1 MADTSVVWPEELR
14 KRWASIFKIFYHM
27 DPQLDNRGPE
37 SLTQEAEEIVQVAM
51 DLRATPSAFQRIET
65 ELLNFNQMTFHSI
78 VTNPVPWS
86 NIGKR
91 IHSSTIYQEAV
102 IHLVGRWN
110 SIMTEPYI
118 ETLAP
123 ATHQLCEK
131 KHQELVL
138 RKKTIECHM
147 LSYYPESMHRGGSSR
162 SSSGSGSGSA
172 DDGDLSCASYASDIY
187 TWMALA
193 FFRQWFSHALLDC
206 RNYVSADGGAFLYRV
221 IGAGADSYLDAR
233 EQAFFNLAFPMSVK
247 GRDAFEEKLRE
258 VKVDMQG
265 FVEELL
271 VNRSWYCFAAVPYLT
286 CCQVDR
292 EDLPWDDALDTA
304 EAEVEADAED
314 NYNGGA
320 SGWFLQFEKS
330 KLPDP
335 EMHNLLRY
343 DHGSNSGSGSGSSI
357 HTAAGSLIGTPD
369 FNTSTTDLGMGMGVF
384 STFSPMPLQTL
395 QSPFN
400 PCTGDGH
407 SEQQQQ
413 QEEEGKLG
421 SDFSWNNGINVSDGV
436 SPYDTRF
443 GWINAYQH

>member
-1 MADTSVVWPEELR
+1 MADTSIVWPEELR
-14 KRWASIFKIFYHM
+14 KRWASIFRIFYHM
-27 DPQLDNRGPE
+27 DPRLDNRGPE
-37 SLTQEAEEIVQVAM
+37 SLTQEAEEILQVAV

-65 ELLNFNQMTFHSI
+65 ELLNFDQMTFHSI

-123 ATHQLCEK
+123 ATQQLCEK

-162 SSSGSGSGSA
+162 SSSGSA
-172 DDGDLSCASYASDIY
+172 DDVGDLSCASYASDIY

-221 IGAGADSYLDAR
+221 IGAGADSYLDVR
-233 EQAFFNLAFPMSVK
+233 EQAFFNLAFPMSLK
-247 GRDAFEEKLRE
+247 GRDVFEEKLRE

-271 VNRSWYCFAAVPYLT
+271 VNRSRYCFAEVPYLT

-292 EDLPWDDALDTA
+292 EDLPWDDALDA
-304 EAEVEADAED
+304 AEADAED
-314 NYNGGA
+314 TT
-320 SGWFLQFEKS
+320 WFLKSEKS
-330 KLPDP
+330 EIPDP
-335 EMHNLLRY
+335 EMQNLLRY
-343 DHGSNSGSGSGSSI
+343 DHGSNSGSGTSI
-357 HTAAGSLIGTPD
+357 HTSAAASLIGTPD
-369 FNTSTTDLGMGMGVF
+369 FNMEMGMGMGMGVF
-384 STFSPMPLQTL
+384 STLSPMPLQTL
-395 QSPFN
+395 QSPFT
-400 PCTGDGH
+400 PCTDDDN
-407 SEQQQQ
+407 SEKQ
-413 QEEEGKLG
+413 QEGDKEQGG
-421 SDFSWNNGINVSDGV
+421 GFSWNNGISVSDGV
-436 SPYDTRF
+436 NPYDTRF
-443 GWINAYQH
+443 GWFNAYQH

>member
-1 MADTSVVWPEELR
+1 MADISIVWPEELR
-14 KRWASIFKIFYHM
+14 KRWESVFRIFYHM
-27 DPQLDNRGPE
+27 DPRLDNRGPE
-37 SLTQEAEEIVQVAM
+37 SLTQEAEEIVQVAV
-51 DLRATPSAFQRIET
+51 DLRATPSTFKQIET
-65 ELLNFNQMTFHSI
+65 ELLNFNQMAFHSI

-91 IHSSTIYQEAV
+91 IHSSTVYQEAV

-123 ATHQLCEK
+123 VTQQLCEK

-162 SSSGSGSGSA
+162 SSSSSA
-172 DDGDLSCASYASDIY
+172 DDVGDISCASYANDIY

-221 IGAGADSYLDAR
+221 IGAGADSYLDVR
-233 EQAFFNLAFPMSVK
+233 EQAFFNLSFPMSVK
-247 GRDAFEEKLRE
+247 GREVFEEKLRE

-271 VNRSWYCFAAVPYLT
+271 VNRSRYCFAEVPYLT

-292 EDLPWDDALDTA
+292 EDLPWDDALDA
-304 EAEVEADAED
+304 AKAEVEADAD
-314 NYNGGA
+314 D
-320 SGWFLQFEKS
+320 STWFLKSEKS
-330 KLPDP
+330 EIPDP
-335 EMHNLLRY
+335 EMHKLLCY
-343 DHGSNSGSGSGSSI
+343 DHGSSSGSGSSI
-357 HTAAGSLIGTPD
+357 HTSTAASLIGTPD
-369 FNTSTTDLGMGMGVF
+369 FNTEMGMGTGMGVY

-395 QSPFN
+395 QSPFK
-400 PCTGDGH
+400 PCAGGNS
-407 SEQQQQ
+407 SEQQEKEEQQ
-413 QEEEGKLG
+413 GNKFPSG
-421 SDFSWNNGINVSDGV
+421 NGVNILDQMN
-436 SPYDTRF
+436 PYDTRF
-443 GWINAYQH
+443 GWINPYQH

>member
-1 MADTSVVWPEELR
+1 MADTSVVWPEKLR

-27 DPQLDNRGPE
+27 DPRLDNRGPE
-37 SLTQEAEEIVQVAM
+37 SLTQEAEELVQVAM
-51 DLRATPSAFQRIET
+51 DLRTTPSAFQRIET

-123 ATHQLCEK
+123 VTHQLCEK

-138 RKKTIECHM
+138 RKKTVECHM

-162 SSSGSGSGSA
+162 SSSGSGS
-172 DDGDLSCASYASDIY
+172 DDGDLSCASYASDIS

-221 IGAGADSYLDAR
+221 IGAGADSYLDVR

-247 GRDAFEEKLRE
+247 GRDVFEEKLRE
-258 VKVDMQG
+258 IKVDMQG

-271 VNRSWYCFAAVPYLT
+271 VNRSRYFFAEVPYLT

-292 EDLPWDDALDTA
+292 EDLPWDDALDA
-304 EAEVEADAED
+304 ANADADAED
-314 NYNGGA
+314 TT
-320 SGWFLQFEKS
+320 WFLKSEKTEI
-330 KLPDP
+330 PDP

-343 DHGSNSGSGSGSSI
+343 DHGSNSNSGISI
-357 HTAAGSLIGTPD
+357 HTSAAAPLIGTPD
-369 FNTSTTDLGMGMGVF
+369 FNTEMGMAMGVF
-384 STFSPMPLQTL
+384 STLSPMPLQTL

-400 PCTGDGH
+400 PCTGDDN
-407 SEQQQQ
+407 SEQKR
-413 QEEEGKLG
+413 QEGEEQG
-421 SDFSWNNGINVSDGV
+421 SDFSWNNGISVSDGV
-436 SPYDTRF
+436 NPYDTRF
-443 GWINAYQH
+443 GWFNAYQH

>member
-247 GRDAFEEKLRE
+247 GREVFEEKLRE

-271 VNRSWYCFAAVPYLT
+271 VNRSRYCFAEVPYLT

-292 EDLPWDDALDTA
+292 EDLPWDDALDA
-304 EAEVEADAED
+304 AKAEVEADAD
-314 NYNGGA
+314 D
-320 SGWFLQFEKS
+320 STWFLKSEKS
-330 KLPDP
+330 EIPDP
-335 EMHNLLRY
+335 EMHKLLCY
-343 DHGSNSGSGSGSSI
+343 DHGSSSGSGSSI
-357 HTAAGSLIGTPD
+357 HTSTAASLIGTPD
-369 FNTSTTDLGMGMGVF
+369 FNTEMGMGMGMGVY

-395 QSPFN
+395 QSPFK
-400 PCTGDGH
+400 PCAGGNS
-407 SEQQQQ
+407 SEQQEKEEQQ
-413 QEEEGKLG
+413 GNKFPSG
-421 SDFSWNNGINVSDGV
+421 NGVNILDQMN
-436 SPYDTRF
+436 PYDTRF
-443 GWINAYQH
+443 GWINPYQH

>member
-1 MADTSVVWPEELR
+1 MADTSIVWPEQLR
-14 KRWASIFKIFYHM
+14 KRWESVFRIFYHM

-51 DLRATPSAFQRIET
+51 DLRATPSAFQQIET

-86 NIGKR
+86 NIGKQ

-118 ETLAP
+118 MTLAP
-123 ATHQLCEK
+123 VTQQLCEK

-162 SSSGSGSGSA
+162 SSSSSGSA
-172 DDGDLSCASYASDIY
+172 DDAGNLSCASYASDIY

-221 IGAGADSYLDAR
+221 IGAGANSYLDVR

-271 VNRSWYCFAAVPYLT
+271 VNRSRYCFAEVPYLT

-292 EDLPWDDALDTA
+292 EDLPWDDALDA
-304 EAEVEADAED
+304 AKAEVEADAND
-314 NYNGGA
+314 TT
-320 SGWFLQFEKS
+320 WFLEFEKS
-330 KLPDP
+330 EIPDP
-335 EMHNLLRY
+335 EMQNLLRY
-343 DHGSNSGSGSGSSI
+343 DHGSNSGCGSSI
-357 HTAAGSLIGTPD
+357 HTSAAASLIGTPD
-369 FNTSTTDLGMGMGVF
+369 FNTEMAMGMAVY
-384 STFSPMPLQTL
+384 STFSPMPPQTL
-395 QSPFN
+395 QSPFT
-400 PCTGDGH
+400 PCTGGNN
-407 SEQQQQ
+407 SEQQQ
-413 QEEEGKLG
+413 EEQGREFPLG
-421 SDFSWNNGINVSDGV
+421 NGVNVLDQMN
-436 SPYDTRF
+436 PYDTRF

>member
-1 MADTSVVWPEELR
+1 MADTSVVWPEKLR

-27 DPQLDNRGPE
+27 DPRLDNRGPE
-37 SLTQEAEEIVQVAM
+37 SLTQEAEDLVQVAM

-78 VTNPVPWS
+78 ITNPVPWS

-123 ATHQLCEK
+123 VTHQLCEK

-138 RKKTIECHM
+138 RKKTVECHM

-162 SSSGSGSGSA
+162 SSSGSGS

-221 IGAGADSYLDAR
+221 IGAGADSYLDVR

-247 GRDAFEEKLRE
+247 GRDVFEEKLRE

-271 VNRSWYCFAAVPYLT
+271 VNRSRYCFAEVPYLT

-292 EDLPWDDALDTA
+292 EDLPWDDALDA
-304 EAEVEADAED
+304 ANADADAED
-314 NYNGGA
+314 TA
-320 SGWFLQFEKS
+320 WFLKSEKTEI
-330 KLPDP
+330 PDP

-343 DHGSNSGSGSGSSI
+343 DHGSNSNSGSSI
-357 HTAAGSLIGTPD
+357 HTSAAASLIGTPD
-369 FNTSTTDLGMGMGVF
+369 FNTEMGMGMGMGVF
-384 STFSPMPLQTL
+384 STLSPMPLQTL

-400 PCTGDGH
+400 PCTGDDN
-407 SEQQQQ
+407 SEQQR
-413 QEEEGKLG
+413 QEGEEQG
-421 SDFSWNNGINVSDGV
+421 SDFSWNNGINVSDGLN
-436 SPYDTRF
+436 PYDTRF
-443 GWINAYQH
+443 GWFDAYQH

>member
-1 MADTSVVWPEELR
+1 MADTSIVWPEELR
-14 KRWASIFKIFYHM
+14 KRWASVFRIFYQM
-27 DPQLDNRGPE
+27 DPKLDNMGAA
-37 SLTQEAEEIVQVAM
+37 SLTQEAEEIVQVAE

-91 IHSSTIYQEAV
+91 IRSSTIYQEAV

-110 SIMTEPYI
+110 SIMTEPGI

-138 RKKTIECHM
+138 RKKIIELHM
-147 LSYYPESMHRGGSSR
+147 LSYYPESMHRGGSN
-162 SSSGSGSGSA
+162 SSPGSGSE
-172 DDGDLSCASYASDIY
+172 DGDVSCASYANDIY

-221 IGAGADSYLDAR
+221 IGAGAADSDSYLDDRA
-233 EQAFFNLAFPMSVK
+233 QAYFNLAFPMSVK
-247 GRDAFEEKLRE
+247 GRDVFGEKLRD

-271 VNRSWYCFAAVPYLT
+271 VNRSRYCFAAVPYLT

-292 EDLPWDDALDTA
+292 EDLPWDDTA
-304 EAEVEADAED
+304 EAEADADAED
-314 NYNGGA
+314 NHNGA
-320 SGWFLQFEKS
+320 SWFLKPEQGETPDS
-330 KLPDP
+330 EMQHLP
-335 EMHNLLRY
+335 RY
-343 DHGSNSGSGSGSSI
+343 DHGSNSGSNSGSSI
-357 HTAAGSLIGTPD
+357 HTSTSHIGTPD
-369 FNTSTTDLGMGMGVF
+369 FNTGMGIY
-384 STFSPMPLQTL
+384 STFSPMPPLTL
-395 QSPFN
+395 QAPFT
-400 PCTGDGH
+400 PCTGDNT
-407 SEQQQQ
+407 EQ
-413 QEEEGKLG
+413 QEEAEEEEKKKKG
-421 SDFSWNNGINVSDGV
+421 SGSSWNNGINMNVSDQM
-436 SPYDTRF
+436 SPYDTRPF
-443 GWINAYQH
+443 WMV